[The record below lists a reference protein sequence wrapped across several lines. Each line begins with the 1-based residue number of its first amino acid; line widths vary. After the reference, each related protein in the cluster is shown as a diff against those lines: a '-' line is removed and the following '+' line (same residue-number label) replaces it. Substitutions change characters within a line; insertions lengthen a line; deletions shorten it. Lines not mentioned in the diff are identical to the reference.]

1 MFLLPNFGW
10 RLAVPKL
17 GECERRG
24 RLMTA
29 KAKVCYVPFFA
40 IGLALACS
48 QPAPG
53 AKTPQHDPVPTSTT
67 GQRPADTSSSDSAK
81 ANSTVKKWEATNWTT
96 GDKSSLQGA
105 VVTIASASMAAATL
119 GSNDEFSLALTDY
132 DRKLRTNS
140 QNMVSKTQFL
150 TFAAA
155 QGQEF
160 WDEEKAEIRRII
172 TEISLAA
179 GGIPL
184 HLPDYIVFVKSTQK
198 EEFDANYTRGHAIVL
213 GRNLFEDAK
222 HTHSYRVK
230 LIAHEMYH
238 VISRFDSSLRKRTHE
253 AVGCVYK
260 GLPITLDEQ
269 TRSIII
275 TNPDAH
281 EFACALQVTLKSGDK
296 KWVMPA
302 NVLKVTNGVTPTFA
316 DITTKLLVV
325 DAPGSQWQVVRGSDG
340 KAQFIETATTNYDQI
355 MNINTDYNIH
365 AEEVVAENFPLMLT
379 EKADGVNK
387 TGTSTSLN
395 RLMHLEL
402 SQAQA

>member
-1 MFLLPNFGW
+1 
-10 RLAVPKL
+10 
-17 GECERRG
+17 
-24 RLMTA
+24 MTA
-29 KAKVCYVPFFA
+29 KATVCYVPFFA
-40 IGLALACS
+40 IGLAVACS

-53 AKTPQHDPVPTSTT
+53 VKAPQHDPVPTSAT
-67 GQRPADTSSSDSAK
+67 GQRPADTSFSDSFR
-81 ANSTVKKWEATNWTT
+81 ANSTVKKWDATNWTT

-105 VVTIASASMAAATL
+105 VVTIASASVAAATL

-140 QNMVSKTQFL
+140 QNTVSKTEFL

-155 QGQEF
+155 QGQDF
-160 WDEEKAEIRRII
+160 WDEEKTEIRRII

-184 HLPDYIVFVKSTQK
+184 HLPDHIVFVKSTQK

-222 HTHSYRVK
+222 HTHADRVK

-238 VISRFDSSLRKRTHE
+238 VISRFDASLRRRSHE

-260 GLPITLDEQ
+260 GSPLVIDEQ
-269 TRSIII
+269 TRSMII

-281 EFACALQVTLKSGDK
+281 EFACALQVTLKSGVK

-302 NVLKVTNGVTPTFA
+302 TVLKVTNGVTPTFA
-316 DITTKLLVV
+316 DITTKLLLV
-325 DAPGSQWQVVRGSDG
+325 DAPGAQWQIVRGSDG
-340 KAQFIETATTNYDQI
+340 KAQFIETSTTNYDQI

-379 EKADGVNK
+379 ENTDGVNK
-387 TGTSTSLN
+387 TGASPSINKPDFIKKLKAIF
-395 RLMHLEL
+395 EK
-402 SQAQA
+402 

>member
-1 MFLLPNFGW
+1 
-10 RLAVPKL
+10 
-17 GECERRG
+17 
-24 RLMTA
+24 MTA
-29 KAKVCYVPFFA
+29 KATVCYVPFFA
-40 IGLALACS
+40 IGLAVACS

-53 AKTPQHDPVPTSTT
+53 VKAPQHDPVPTSAT
-67 GQRPADTSSSDSAK
+67 GQRPADTSFSDSFR
-81 ANSTVKKWEATNWTT
+81 ANSTVKKWDATNWTT

-105 VVTIASASMAAATL
+105 VVTIASASVAAATL

-140 QNMVSKTQFL
+140 QNTVSKAEFL

-155 QGQEF
+155 QGQDF
-160 WDEEKAEIRRII
+160 WDEEKTEIRRII

-184 HLPDYIVFVKSTQK
+184 HLPDHIVFVKSTQK

-222 HTHSYRVK
+222 HTHADRVK

-238 VISRFDSSLRKRTHE
+238 VISRFDASLRRRSHE

-260 GLPITLDEQ
+260 GSPLVIDEQ
-269 TRSIII
+269 TRSMII

-281 EFACALQVTLKSGDK
+281 EFACALQVTLKSGVK

-302 NVLKVTNGVTPTFA
+302 TVLKVTNGVTPTFA
-316 DITTKLLVV
+316 DITTKLLLV
-325 DAPGSQWQVVRGSDG
+325 DAPGAQWQIVRGSDG
-340 KAQFIETATTNYDQI
+340 KAQFIETSTTNYDQI

-379 EKADGVNK
+379 ENTDGVNK
-387 TGTSTSLN
+387 TGASPSINKPDFIKKLKAIF
-395 RLMHLEL
+395 EK
-402 SQAQA
+402 

>member
-1 MFLLPNFGW
+1 M
-10 RLAVPKL
+10 A
-17 GECERRG
+17 
-24 RLMTA
+24 TA
-29 KAKVCYVPFFA
+29 
-40 IGLALACS
+40 I
-48 QPAPG
+48 
-53 AKTPQHDPVPTSTT
+53 
-67 GQRPADTSSSDSAK
+67 
-81 ANSTVKKWEATNWTT
+81 
-96 GDKSSLQGA
+96 
-105 VVTIASASMAAATL
+105 L

-140 QNMVSKTQFL
+140 QNTVSKTQFL

-160 WDEEKAEIRRII
+160 WDEEKTEMRRII

-184 HLPDYIVFVKSTQK
+184 HLPDHIVFVKSTQK

-213 GRNLFEDAK
+213 GRTLFEDGK
-222 HTHSYRVK
+222 HTHADRVK

-238 VISRFDSSLRKRTHE
+238 LISRFDASLRQRSHE

-260 GLPITLDEQ
+260 GSPLVLDEQ
-269 TRSIII
+269 TRSTII

-281 EFACALQVTLKSGDK
+281 EFACAMQVTLKSGGK

-302 NVLKVTNGVTPTFA
+302 TVLKVTNGVTPTFA
-316 DITTKLLVV
+316 DITTKLLLV
-325 DAPGSQWQVVRGSDG
+325 DAPGAQWQVVRGSDG
-340 KAQFIETATTNYDQI
+340 KAQFIETATTNYEQI

-379 EKADGVNK
+379 EKADAVNK
-387 TGTSTSLN
+387 TGTSTSINKPDFIKKLKAIFEN
-395 RLMHLEL
+395 
-402 SQAQA
+402 